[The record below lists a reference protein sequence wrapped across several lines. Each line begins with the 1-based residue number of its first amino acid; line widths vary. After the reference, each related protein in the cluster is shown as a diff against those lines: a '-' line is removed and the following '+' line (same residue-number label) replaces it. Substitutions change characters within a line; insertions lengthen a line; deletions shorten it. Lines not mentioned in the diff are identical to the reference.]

1 MRHPKGRPD
10 GGEFH
15 LPEPEPLYLV
25 LVVDPYEGE
34 AHEDIHSVCDDDHLD
49 GVVEHLRDVGV
60 FPEDIKVQRCVPNE
74 PIDWDA

>member
-10 GGEFH
+10 GGEFR

-34 AHEDIHSVCDDDHLD
+34 AHEDIHYVCDADHLHGILD
-49 GVVEHLRDVGV
+49 HLHGI
-60 FPEDIKVQRCVPNE
+60 FSPENIKVQPCTPNE
-74 PIDWDA
+74 PVYWDA